1 MPSTLQDQ
9 PLSLETARVQG
20 QRHTVKSGTET
31 CTCVLETLLV
41 ARRNVSGA
49 RGGATP
55 LGVSLAEMDGA
66 VLLAHDK
73 SLLIF
78 SILSRKLRPTPGEKE
93 RPAANAFPQQGY
105 SLRLLTSGKGL
116 SILVCRW
123 IVKLQVD
130 LCTFK

>member
-1 MPSTLQDQ
+1 M
-9 PLSLETARVQG
+9 
-20 QRHTVKSGTET
+20 
-31 CTCVLETLLV
+31 

-49 RGGATP
+49 RGGAPP

-93 RPAANAFPQQGY
+93 RPTANAFPQQGY

-116 SILVCRW
+116 IYTCLHMDSKTPGRFMYIQVVMLAQWPCPKIIW
-123 IVKLQVD
+123 TAIFTVK
-130 LCTFK
+130 FRPAES